1 MATVIESNTLRLFS
15 MNLRRL
21 MDEKKESIR
30 SLGAK
35 IGLSPNTVSGYLN
48 QKFEPSLSNVKCI
61 ADFFQVSMD
70 DLLMP
75 PERWKEA
82 KVFRASVAS
91 DDYCFIG
98 DDRNPTVLMS
108 NLVGQ
113 ILSLKNGKFS
123 VSVKTD
129 HMVPAAAQGDLL
141 FCRFTTAPQNGEHV
155 LACFKNVLYV
165 CVYATDGAS
174 ASLVLP
180 DGSSVPVTAASSGE
194 TTAVL
199 GVVECIQ
206 HRFA

>member
-1 MATVIESNTLRLFS
+1 MATANESNTKRLFS

-21 MDEKKESIR
+21 MDEKNESIR
-30 SLGAK
+30 SLGDK

-75 PERWKEA
+75 PECWKEA
-82 KVFRASVAS
+82 KAFRTSITS

-129 HMVPAAAQGDLL
+129 HMIPAASQGDLL
-141 FCRFTTAPQNGEHV
+141 FCRFTTAPQDGAHV
-155 LACFKNVLYV
+155 LACFQNVLYL
-165 CVYATDGAS
+165 CVYAKDGNS

-180 DGSSVPVTAASSGE
+180 DGSSIPVTAESSGE
-194 TTAVL
+194 TPAVL
-199 GVVECIQ
+199 GVVECVQ